1 MAIVHIAC
9 CQNAVL
15 LHNLL
20 STHDVEL
27 AMQLADRIWLMEPDR
42 LSIDTPHQ
50 LAADG
55 SLSRF
60 IERPG
65 IHFDTNDMTIRV
77 ARQT

>member
-1 MAIVHIAC
+1 MNVIQTHRI
-9 CQNAVL
+9 L
-15 LHNLL
+15 LIYSLL
-20 STHDVEL
+20 
-27 AMQLADRIWLMEPDR
+27 QLADRIWLMEPDR